1 MQAPLCARL
10 LSQDKEII
18 VGMFIA
24 EFRQIRSL
32 VSLNIMKS
40 NRGGGIDLT
49 FLWSSFDM
57 LLL

>member
-1 MQAPLCARL
+1 MQAPLCAHL

-18 VGMFIA
+18 VGTFIA
-24 EFRQIRSL
+24 EFGQVRSL
-32 VSLNIMKS
+32 INLNIMKS

-49 FLWSSFDM
+49 FLWSSFDV